1 MFYGITLPFRNYK
14 AERNVL
20 QKWLPR
26 LVFQQN
32 QQENDLT
39 SEDENDNQK
48 LYLEIPYVGKS
59 SRKFFRN
66 MSDLCLEI
74 AGLKLVPLYKTM
86 KASNYFHLKSMTP
99 LGLCSNIVY
108 FYTCPCDTGLTYLG
122 MSSKHLVTRAKEH
135 LDLNQLQK
143 SAIKGHILDC
153 VKCSNSS
160 HSLAS
165 FKILRNCKNEYDTKV
180 YEALLIKKFKPKLN
194 RQLYA
199 NGCSILFKGVGSTFK

>member
-1 MFYGITLPFRNYK
+1 MFFKNGYPAWFFSKILNSFYNSS
-14 AERNVL
+14 
-20 QKWLPR
+20 
-26 LVFQQN
+26 
-32 QQENDLT
+32 QQENDQT

-66 MSDLCLEI
+66 MSDLGLKI

-86 KASNYFHLKSMTP
+86 KVSNCFHLKSMTP
-99 LGLCSNIVY
+99 LGLCSNVVY
-108 FYTCPCDTGLTYLG
+108 CYTCRCDTGLTYLG
-122 MSSKHLVTRAKEH
+122 MSSRHLVTRAKEH
-135 LDLNQLQK
+135 LDLNQYRK
-143 SAIKGHILDC
+143 SAIQDHILEC

-180 YEALLIKKFKPKLN
+180 HQALLIKKFKPKLN
-194 RQLYA
+194 RQLHA
-199 NGCSILFKGVGSTFK
+199 NGCSFLLKVFQLFRLFSLIKN